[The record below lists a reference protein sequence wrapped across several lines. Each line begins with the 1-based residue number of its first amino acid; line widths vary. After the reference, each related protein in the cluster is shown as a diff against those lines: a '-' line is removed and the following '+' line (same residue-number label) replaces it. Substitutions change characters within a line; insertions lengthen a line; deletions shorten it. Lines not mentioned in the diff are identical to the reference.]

1 MGEADGECEAL
12 GHTETLREGRRVEDS
27 EGEPE
32 VVREEVWEALSVGDK
47 LSVCVAGRVAE
58 MEGEALGVPVAVW
71 EVEMELVTLP
81 LLLLEPLL
89 LGVGEEE
96 PEPEGERERLGVPL
110 LVSLLEGEA
119 APEAVAQPV
128 WEEERVVRAEALRL

>member
-1 MGEADGECEAL
+1 M
-12 GHTETLREGRRVEDS
+12 
-27 EGEPE
+27 
-32 VVREEVWEALSVGDK
+32 GDK

-58 MEGEALGVPVAVW
+58 GEGKALGVPVAVW
-71 EVEMELVTLP
+71 EVDMELVTLP

-96 PEPEGERERLGVPL
+96 QEPEDERERLGVPL